1 MALGT
6 MVSGSACTSNSIF
19 GLFNMPCANDASAI
33 ILQEIFG
40 RQIASM
46 ITGMT
51 MPPTAQLIPQFI
63 YNFNSVLLTGAL
75 LLYAIIITVGTVNTS
90 HHGKFLGQ
98 QWDSIWTILRIIL
111 ALYLWCHLSMALI
124 LHKSLS

>member
-6 MVSGSACTSNSIF
+6 MVAGSACTSNSIF

-33 ILQEIFG
+33 ILQKIFG

-51 MPPTAQLIPQFI
+51 MPPTAQLIP
-63 YNFNSVLLTGAL
+63 
-75 LLYAIIITVGTVNTS
+75 
-90 HHGKFLGQ
+90 
-98 QWDSIWTILRIIL
+98 
-111 ALYLWCHLSMALI
+111 
-124 LHKSLS
+124 